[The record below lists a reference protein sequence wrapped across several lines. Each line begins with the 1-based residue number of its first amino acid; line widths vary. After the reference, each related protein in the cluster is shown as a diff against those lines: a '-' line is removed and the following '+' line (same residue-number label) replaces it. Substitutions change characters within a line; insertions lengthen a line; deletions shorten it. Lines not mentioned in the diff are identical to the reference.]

1 MLGEMAADA
10 GLTAV
15 EETKYSC
22 TAPVSSQL
30 PAY

>member
-1 MLGEMAADA
+1 MLGEMTADA

-22 TAPVSSQL
+22 KAPVRSQL